1 MACDSSAS
9 RSLPDTRALLQ
20 RIWGHDDFRGLQ
32 APAIQAVLDGR
43 DVLAVL
49 PTGGGKSLCY
59 QIPALMRPGLALV
72 VSPLIAL
79 MSDQVAALD
88 QLGVPAARLDSS
100 LDSDA
105 RAALWS
111 RIRAGEIKLLYVSP
125 EGLASSWL
133 LDRLAELD
141 LSLIAVDEAHCVSQ
155 WGHDFRPDYRN
166 LGRLKARFPHVPTVA
181 LTATADA
188 RTRADILQSL
198 NIGAA
203 EVFVDSF
210 ARPNLRLSALPKA
223 GGQAKTEAQVVELVE
238 ARRGVSGVVYC
249 GSRKGCERL
258 AEALA
263 GAGHDAVAYHAGLE
277 TRERHDR
284 LTRFLEADQGVMV
297 ATIAFGMGV
306 DKPDVRYVLHADPP
320 GSLEAYWQ
328 EVGRAGRDG
337 DPAEGITLYG
347 SADVAW
353 SLKRLDGS
361 PMDAEVMAA
370 QRRKVWQLYGM
381 LDGAVCRPQA
391 VRLYFGEESAEPCG
405 VCDLCRSPPEQVAM
419 TTEAQKALAAVHRLE
434 GRYGRGRVI
443 DHLTGRQKD
452 GEGLGQG
459 LSTWGIGRDLPV
471 SEWRRILDH
480 LVFEGLLIEDPNDGR
495 PLIGLGDP
503 EAVRAVYRGAHE
515 VRLRRE
521 APQAARSAGRRA
533 PATDLVARLP
543 AGARERFE
551 ALRAWRREVAHAQG
565 VPPYVI
571 FQDRTLL
578 ALAEAR
584 PASLDALSSVPGIG
598 KSKLTT
604 YGRAVLEV
612 LARAQDAE
620 AA

>member
-9 RSLPDTRALLQ
+9 RSLPDARALLQ

-32 APAIQAVLDGR
+32 APVITAVLEGR

-59 QIPALMRPGLALV
+59 QIPALLRPGLTLV

-100 LDSDA
+100 LDSEA
-105 RAALWS
+105 RAALWT

-141 LSLIAVDEAHCVSQ
+141 LSFIAVDEAHCVSQ

-166 LGRLKARFPHVPTVA
+166 LGRLKARFPSVPTVA

-188 RTRADILQSL
+188 RTRTDILQSL
-198 NIGAA
+198 NIGGA

-223 GGQAKTEAQVVELVE
+223 GGQAKTETQVAELIE

-258 AEALA
+258 AEALSA
-263 GAGHDAVAYHAGLE
+263 AGHDAVAYHAGLDA
-277 TRERHDR
+277 RERQDR
-284 LTRFLEADQGVMV
+284 LTRFLEADQGVIV

-306 DKPDVRYVLHADPP
+306 DKPDVRFVIHADPP

-337 DPAEGITLYG
+337 DPAEGITLFG

-353 SLKRLDGS
+353 SLKRLDGGALD
-361 PMDAEVMAA
+361 PEVMAA
-370 QRRKVWQLYGM
+370 QRRKVWQLYAM

-391 VRLYFGEESAEPCG
+391 VRHYFGEGGAEPCG
-405 VCDLCRSPPEQVAM
+405 VCDLCRHPPELVAM

-443 DHLTGRQKD
+443 DHLTARRKD
-452 GEGLGQG
+452 GEGLGEG
-459 LSTWGIGRDLPV
+459 LSTWGIGRDLPAA
-471 SEWRRILDH
+471 EWRRILDH

-503 EAVRAVYRGAHE
+503 TAVRAVYRGEHAVE
-515 VRLRRE
+515 LKRE
-521 APQAARSAGRRA
+521 TPQVARPAGRRA
-533 PATDLVARLP
+533 PATDLMAQLSP
-543 AGARERFE
+543 GARARFE
-551 ALRAWRREVAHAQG
+551 ALRSWRREAAHAQG

-584 PASLDALSSVPGIG
+584 PASLEALSGVSGIG

-612 LARAQDAE
+612 LARAEQAE

>member
-9 RSLPDTRALLQ
+9 RSLPDARALLQ

-32 APAIQAVLDGR
+32 APVITAVLEGR

-59 QIPALMRPGLALV
+59 QIPALLRPGLTLV

-100 LDSDA
+100 LDSEA
-105 RAALWS
+105 RAALWT

-141 LSLIAVDEAHCVSQ
+141 LSFIAVDEAHCVSQ

-166 LGRLKARFPHVPTVA
+166 LGRLKARFPTVPTVA

-198 NIGAA
+198 SIGGA

-223 GGQAKTEAQVVELVE
+223 GGQAKAETQVLELLD

-258 AEALA
+258 AEALSA
-263 GAGHDAVAYHAGLE
+263 AGHDAVAYHAGLDA
-277 TRERHDR
+277 RERQDR
-284 LTRFLEADQGVMV
+284 LTRFLEADQGVIV

-306 DKPDVRYVLHADPP
+306 DKPDVRFVIHADPP
-320 GSLEAYWQ
+320 DSLEAYWQ

-353 SLKRLDGS
+353 SLKRLDGGALD
-361 PMDAEVMAA
+361 PEVMAA
-370 QRRKVWQLYGM
+370 QRRKVWQLYAM

-391 VRLYFGEESAEPCG
+391 VRHYFGEEGAEPCG
-405 VCDLCRSPPEQVAM
+405 VCDLCRHPPELVAM
-419 TTEAQKALAAVHRLE
+419 TTGAQKALAAVHRLE

-443 DHLTGRQKD
+443 DHLTGRRKD
-452 GEGLGQG
+452 GEGLGEG
-459 LSTWGIGRDLPV
+459 LSTWGIGRDLRAA
-471 SEWRRILDH
+471 EWRRILDH

-503 EAVRAVYRGAHE
+503 EAVRAVYRGTHE
-515 VRLRRE
+515 VRLRRD
-521 APQAARSAGRRA
+521 APQAARSTGRRA
-533 PATDLVARLP
+533 PATDLLAQLP
-543 AGARERFE
+543 SGARDRFE

-578 ALAEAR
+578 SLAEAQ
-584 PASLDALSSVPGIG
+584 PASLEALSAIPGIG
-598 KSKLTT
+598 KSKLTA

-612 LARAQDAE
+612 LARSQDAE

>member
-9 RSLPDTRALLQ
+9 RSLPDARALLQ

-32 APAIQAVLDGR
+32 APVITAVLEGR

-59 QIPALMRPGLALV
+59 QVPALLRPGLTLV

-100 LDSDA
+100 LDSEA
-105 RAALWS
+105 RAALWT

-133 LDRLAELD
+133 LDQLAELD
-141 LSLIAVDEAHCVSQ
+141 LSFIAVDEAHCVSQ

-166 LGRLKARFPHVPTVA
+166 LGRLKARFPTVPTVA

-198 NIGAA
+198 NIGEA

-223 GGQAKTEAQVVELVE
+223 GGQAKTETQLLELVE

-263 GAGHDAVAYHAGLE
+263 GAGHDAVAYHAGLDA
-277 TRERHDR
+277 RERHDR
-284 LTRFLEADQGVMV
+284 LTRFLEADQGVIV

-306 DKPDVRYVLHADPP
+306 DKPDVRFVIHADPP

-337 DPAEGITLYG
+337 DPAEGITLFG

-353 SLKRLDGS
+353 SLKRLDGGALD
-361 PMDAEVMAA
+361 PEVMAA
-370 QRRKVWQLYGM
+370 QRRKVWQLYAM

-391 VRLYFGEESAEPCG
+391 VRHYFGEEGAEPCG
-405 VCDLCRSPPEQVAM
+405 VCDLCRHPPELVAM

-443 DHLTGRQKD
+443 DHLTARRKD
-452 GEGLGQG
+452 GEGLGEG
-459 LSTWGIGRDLPV
+459 LSTWGIGRDLPAA
-471 SEWRRILDH
+471 EWRRILDH

-503 EAVRAVYRGAHE
+503 TAVRAVYRGEHE
-515 VRLRRE
+515 VWLRRE
-521 APQAARSAGRRA
+521 APQAARSAGKRA

-584 PASLDALSSVPGIG
+584 PASLNALSTVPGIG

-612 LARAQDAE
+612 LARTLDAE

>member
-1 MACDSSAS
+1 
-9 RSLPDTRALLQ
+9 
-20 RIWGHDDFRGLQ
+20 
-32 APAIQAVLDGR
+32 
-43 DVLAVL
+43 
-49 PTGGGKSLCY
+49 
-59 QIPALMRPGLALV
+59 
-72 VSPLIAL
+72 
-79 MSDQVAALD
+79 
-88 QLGVPAARLDSS
+88 
-100 LDSDA
+100 
-105 RAALWS
+105 
-111 RIRAGEIKLLYVSP
+111 
-125 EGLASSWL
+125 
-133 LDRLAELD
+133 
-141 LSLIAVDEAHCVSQ
+141 
-155 WGHDFRPDYRN
+155 
-166 LGRLKARFPHVPTVA
+166 
-181 LTATADA
+181 
-188 RTRADILQSL
+188 
-198 NIGAA
+198 
-203 EVFVDSF
+203 
-210 ARPNLRLSALPKA
+210 
-223 GGQAKTEAQVVELVE
+223 
-238 ARRGVSGVVYC
+238 
-249 GSRKGCERL
+249 
-258 AEALA
+258 
-263 GAGHDAVAYHAGLE
+263 
-277 TRERHDR
+277 
-284 LTRFLEADQGVMV
+284 MV

-391 VRLYFGEESAEPCG
+391 VRHYFGEEGAEPCG

-604 YGRAVLEV
+604 YGRAVLDV
-612 LARAQDAE
+612 LARTHDVE